1 MLTALKREIT
11 QWREV
16 YKDALSRKETI
27 GVHRALIDYYKS
39 KLSDLGYVVINDQ
52 QQTVREP
59 LIRNTERNAPLY
71 RLIFASK
78 HSLGNKIWNEVTK
91 KNYYG
96 QQNLL

>member
-1 MLTALKREIT
+1 MTSLNGCTVPALRFMH
-11 QWREV
+11 Q
-16 YKDALSRKETI
+16 
-27 GVHRALIDYYKS
+27 HH
-39 KLSDLGYVVINDQ
+39 DQ